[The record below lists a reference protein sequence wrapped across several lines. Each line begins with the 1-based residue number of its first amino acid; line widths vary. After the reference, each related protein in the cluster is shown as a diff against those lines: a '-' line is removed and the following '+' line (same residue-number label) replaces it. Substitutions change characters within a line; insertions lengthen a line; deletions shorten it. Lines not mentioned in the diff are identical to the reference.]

1 MRQERSSKRCPNCI
15 DSELKRLAFVLY
27 TVSVTHPSGTLALS
41 LEPRYR
47 LNTWN
52 TEFQSVSDTTTFV
65 PVLPVCKTASRKS
78 GFSSPADA
86 SRLSKRLDLIVGTD
100 LLLPR

>member
-15 DSELKRLAFVLY
+15 DSELKRSVSDLY
-27 TVSVTHPSGTLALS
+27 TVSVTHPSGTLVLS

-52 TEFQSVSDTTTFV
+52 TEFQSVSDTMTFV

-78 GFSSPADA
+78 GFSSLGDV
-86 SRLSKRLDLIVGTD
+86 SRLSNGTITAWT
-100 LLLPR
+100 LYAMAL